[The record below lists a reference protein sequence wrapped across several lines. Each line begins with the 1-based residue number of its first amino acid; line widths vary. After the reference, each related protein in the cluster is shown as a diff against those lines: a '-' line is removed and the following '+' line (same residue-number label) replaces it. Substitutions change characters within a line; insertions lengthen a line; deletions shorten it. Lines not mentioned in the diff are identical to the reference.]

1 MNKHTPGPW
10 IAKHSSGAGLGV
22 WADLRPAL
30 GDKYSKDFP
39 IIGVDSLPAPK
50 VQIAYEQWVQFPS
63 NEWNEMQA
71 ANVKLMAA
79 SPELLASL
87 QAAVAMLDAPIL
99 KEVFGIEWYEQASA
113 AIAKATGQ

>member
-79 SPELLASL
+79 APDLLAALEILRDSGTLSAGSL
-87 QAAVAMLDAPIL
+87 MICN
-99 KEVFGIEWYEQASA
+99 A
-113 AIAKATGQ
+113 AIAKATAQ